1 MIPPDDDDA
10 IEITDDEEH
19 DMTPMQAVK
28 SLVAEK
34 PNLSRWFVSSPELM
48 KKQEKAKQ
56 KKDKKK
62 KPQER
67 EVSDEEESPK
77 ERKKKKRKLTT
88 DDEDNEDE
96 LTAYIRVLKP
106 QPPPPPTVRGRSRS
120 AKPNS
125 SELPYVTRGP
135 FTFDPDSTTF
145 DDFMSLMSDAL
156 PCPVANIVLDKTEWK
171 PQTPMNRA
179 FLPLGGTGGFGAL
192 KKQMKKSKDKTLIV
206 FWDVKGDN
214 NVGGGAGEAGPSNA
228 VAKEEDKTFD
238 FSQLETTS
246 TEDSVGQQKLTFDQA
261 IASHLEE
268 LQDRWPVNEAGQ
280 RIYTDDKGFKWDL
293 TPIRL
298 NVWAA
303 HKAQGMAT
311 VDKPPTSAQFDIK
324 NRIKIQPVPSVPVTV
339 QPIPPPAAA
348 PVTAVTDQ
356 ILALALSMLQ
366 QQQHQPV
373 PMPIVPVAPVQP
385 PSNPIPDPSP
395 VPSAPPSPAK
405 PLQGQGYKEFDA

>member
-1 MIPPDDDDA
+1 
-10 IEITDDEEH
+10 
-19 DMTPMQAVK
+19 
-28 SLVAEK
+28 
-34 PNLSRWFVSSPELM
+34 
-48 KKQEKAKQ
+48 
-56 KKDKKK
+56 
-62 KPQER
+62 
-67 EVSDEEESPK
+67 
-77 ERKKKKRKLTT
+77 
-88 DDEDNEDE
+88 
-96 LTAYIRVLKP
+96 
-106 QPPPPPTVRGRSRS
+106 
-120 AKPNS
+120 
-125 SELPYVTRGP
+125 
-135 FTFDPDSTTF
+135 
-145 DDFMSLMSDAL
+145 MSDAL
-156 PCPVANIVLDKTEWK
+156 PCPVTNIVLDKTEWK
-171 PQTPMNRA
+171 PQTPMNRG
-179 FLPLGGTGGFGAL
+179 FLPLGGTSGFGAM

-206 FWDVKGDN
+206 VMPGHRKPADNLPARFLLWIYFWDMKGDN

-238 FSQLETTS
+238 FSQLETS

-303 HKAQGMAT
+303 HKARGTAT

-339 QPIPPPAAA
+339 QPVPPPAAA

-373 PMPIVPVAPVQP
+373 PMPIVPVTPVQP

-405 PLQGQGYKEFDA
+405 HLHRPVSLLVFCTHYEIPQYMERLEKLEYEPGDKGIKSLTREEWQTFAGFGKLAWNKVLSKHQQFLDDVRAGFWEH